1 MTIFKS
7 LFKKLTIECPRCQGK
22 TFVDI
27 EDIRRLNKLLKW
39 VPAPCAYCFG
49 TGRVTKEML
58 SKVPVD
64 YTYLTIDLPE
74 SEMEKIKE
82 GHEETLEKGRNR
94 DVFLDNLMQYAE
106 HHYVHNKMDAVSIAD
121 LYLSTEEE
129 NALFS
134 LERANLIQYNE
145 KVIELKKAELN

>member
-7 LFKKLTIECPRCQGK
+7 LFKKSTVKCPRCEGK
-22 TFVDI
+22 AFVDLD
-27 EDIRRLNKLLKW
+27 DIRRLNKLLKW
-39 VPAPCAYCFG
+39 VPAPCAYCYG
-49 TGRVTKEML
+49 SGKVTKEML

-74 SEMEKIKE
+74 SEMEKIKD

-94 DVFLDNLMQYAE
+94 DIFLDHLIQYAE
-106 HHYVHNKMDAVSIAD
+106 HHYINHKMDAASIAD

-129 NALFS
+129 TALFS
-134 LERANLIQYNE
+134 LERGNLIRYNE